1 MSTKNAQLAAIIDQL
16 AALRQSLIQ
25 LTHMIEQH
33 WNVSTGAEPKEKADA
48 VSSRIDRER
57 AESFERQARW
67 RAEACERPIPYKKQA
82 VTAPAESGQ
91 ETRNER

>member
-48 VSSRIDRER
+48 VSSRIDQER
-57 AESFERQARW
+57 AAAAAKQAQW
-67 RAEACERPIPYKKQA
+67 RAEACERPVKW
-82 VTAPAESGQ
+82 
-91 ETRNER
+91 ERKR